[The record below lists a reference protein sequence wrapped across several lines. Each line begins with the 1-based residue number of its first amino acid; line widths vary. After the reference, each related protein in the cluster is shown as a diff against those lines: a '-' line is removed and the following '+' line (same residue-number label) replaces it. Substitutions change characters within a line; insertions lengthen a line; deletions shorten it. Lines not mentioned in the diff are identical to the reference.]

1 MQEIISFRGLDALKN
16 SSENSNRMAQL
27 AGEDSSNM
35 LQLTTKAQRDSETL
49 KKITIVTMIYL
60 PASFVAQFL
69 SMGYLKVNSAKRPA
83 SLNFASELWIF
94 AILTLVLF
102 AITFGLWWYFD
113 STSRSLKLSRRLW
126 WRGLHRRKSAE
137 EKV

>member
-1 MQEIISFRGLDALKN
+1 MQDIISFRGLDALKN
-16 SSENSNRMAQL
+16 SSENSNQIAQL

-35 LQLTTKAQRDSETL
+35 LKLTTKAQRDSETL

-69 SMGYLKVNSAKRPA
+69 SMGYLRINSGKRPA

-94 AILTLVLF
+94 AILTFILF
-102 AITFGLWWYFD
+102 AITFGLWWYLD
-113 STSRSLKLSRRLW
+113 SAPASPRARVLAWWRRL
-126 WRGLHRRKSAE
+126 RRQKSAD